1 MGDENQPHTLRDYSK
16 PSHEGYRN
24 TSVLPKDI
32 DVSLLRP
39 NTIRLVHIRCAFHRF
54 RPENLNQHLKDFLK
68 SVDSIDLNGASRE
81 IARLHLFQVS
91 LREQASNWLERLPS
105 AEESWEVIEGLA
117 LYNNKSWNDLRDL
130 DKLVKAISL
139 PSDVPSTSD

>member
-1 MGDENQPHTLRDYSK
+1 MGDENQPRTLGDYSK
-16 PSHEGYRN
+16 PSHDGHRN

-39 NTIRLVHIRCAFHRF
+39 NTIRLVHIGCAFHRF
-54 RPENLNQHLKDFLK
+54 RPENPNQHLKDFLK

-91 LREQASNWLERLPS
+91 LREQASNWLERLP
-105 AEESWEVIEGLA
+105 EVIEGLA